1 MKMEES
7 NIPETLEEKRLYS
20 LELLEKLEETEGVHN
35 RLSLCWELARRDH
48 FNGNGKRFSEWART
62 LDPDLC
68 SSLLSQRLAVGSML
82 EDFRRRDEAVFSVL
96 MALPFRKNVV
106 LAYIPTPALRDEFLS
121 KYDLPSLKKISR
133 EKLAAGRDAFLNHA
147 PETRKT
153 KAEAFFQP
161 DLFGWIEKAASAKTP
176 EALDRIAGKID
187 RKRRGAEL
195 LAATGQAI
203 RLLNRIRET
212 PERDAVEELEKEI
225 ARLTVRLDEWKRTAS
240 ETPEHEAEE
249 KTAALPAVTG
259 KHAVAVH
266 EAKEPK
272 KPEQL
277 SDKDKALMTERL
289 AFCQTVWK
297 YKDGGETD
305 RNAVALADREL
316 VDRLPLLRTSGKLGR
331 SALNVQNYR
340 LWLRLLGKNEA
351 GEVDWSNHL
360 ALAPRHSGRRAEAPR
375 GPEEFW
381 RIFFGLYDHRN
392 KLPLPVAYRNAVE
405 RFRTDYPESG
415 EALPDE
421 NHVRY
426 IASRR
431 VPKGLHILKREG
443 ESAWMN
449 KVGYKISRNWDVVRP
464 NECWFGDHRI
474 HDIFLKT
481 YDEKGRA
488 VARRPWIT
496 MFTDAKSW
504 YVVGYRIG
512 FEGINSEF
520 IINTF
525 AQAVHEHGEPESL
538 YFDNGGDFQKRGFT
552 TPVQFKPDGPAFCI
566 LNSLNIRL
574 RTALPYRGRAKT
586 IERVFRYASDRLD
599 RMFLS
604 YLGNRPGE
612 RPENAGMYSKEEN
625 AENLPSLDEFCRF
638 FERFLNDYHN
648 RPNNGKIL
656 KGLTPE
662 QAYDRQR
669 MAVRAVRSEEE
680 YKLAFLLPDPT
691 LRKVRD
697 GARVE
702 VDHKSYFN
710 PALYDC
716 FGSSVMVKLDLQDRE
731 SVYVYTPEG
740 RFLCRASTQPDVPAL
755 ADSEEERK
763 LLAAAMKLQG
773 GGVKAAR
780 QAIKAA
786 TGGQLDKFTASE
798 LEAMTPEQ
806 RRSLAE
812 GSARLE
818 TAGEYRSVQGEHR
831 HKRYRLKGTEISGAN
846 VSGRI
851 DPEGEEEESEAERLR
866 RLDLLTAMYE

>member
-1 MKMEES
+1 MESEIINVPFNLDEKAALDRRMRQAS
-7 NIPETLEEKRLYS
+7 NIRALIWYHARIENFNGDPRKASAWIKEIAGEDNSSFICHNMRIGEMIESFRDNPGQYQFLLSLAYRKNRELIPLYINGVLPEFLNRYKS
-20 LELLEKLEETEGVHN
+20 LEVLQRLSVD
-35 RLSLCWELARRDH
+35 RLSLAVNDML
-48 FNGNGKRFSEWART
+48 KRIPKHRN
-62 LDPDLC
+62 
-68 SSLLSQRLAVGSML
+68 
-82 EDFRRRDEAVFSVL
+82 
-96 MALPFRKNVV
+96 RKQDGM
-106 LAYIPTPALRDEFLS
+106 Y
-121 KYDLPSLKKISR
+121 
-133 EKLAAGRDAFLNHA
+133 
-147 PETRKT
+147 
-153 KAEAFFQP
+153 QP
-161 DLFGWIEKAASAKTP
+161 DLFRVLKTIEQKNENKYSKVAEKAVKKGVASD
-176 EALDRIAGKID
+176 LIRYSGDLLRSVGKI
-187 RKRRGAEL
+187 RNAAKVSAEARTEFQSAL
-195 LAATGQAI
+195 KAA
-203 RLLNRIRET
+203 LEW
-212 PERDAVEELEKEI
+212 VENLPP
-225 ARLTVRLDEWKRTAS
+225 VSDEES
-240 ETPEHEAEE
+240 GEQPP
-249 KTAALPAVTG
+249 ALPAVAE
-259 KHAVAVH
+259 KQPLAVRQ
-266 EAKEPK
+266 PIPQ
-272 KPEQL
+272 KPVEKL
-277 SDKDKALMTERL
+277 SDKDNNIMRERYE
-289 AFCQTVWK
+289 FCRVVWK
-297 YKDGGETD
+297 YKEAGETEKS
-305 RNAVALADREL
+305 AVALADREL
-316 VDRLPLLRTSGKLGR
+316 ADGLPLLRSGGR
-331 SALNVQNYR
+331 YGQSALNMQNFR
-340 LWLRLLGKNEA
+340 LWVNMLGKTA
-351 GEVDWSNHL
+351 DGSPDWSNHL
-360 ALAPRHSGRRAEAPR
+360 ALAPRFKGRRAEAPR

-392 KLPLPVAYRNAVE
+392 KLPLPVAYRRAVE

-431 VPKGLHILKREG
+431 VPKGVHILKREG

-449 KVGYKISRNWDVVRP
+449 KVGYKISRNWDEVRP

-656 KGLTPE
+656 KGLSPA

-669 MAVRAVRSEEE
+669 MTVRAVRSEEE

-716 FGSSVMVKLDLQDRE
+716 FGSSVMVKRDLQDRE

-740 RFLCRASTQPDVPAL
+740 RFLCRASTRPDVPAL

-763 LLAAAMKLQG
+763 LLAAAMKLQN
-773 GGVKAAR
+773 AERREADESAR
-780 QAIKAA
+780 RL
-786 TGGQLDKFTASE
+786 TGGQLDKFTAAE
-798 LEAMTPEQ
+798 LDAMTPEQ

-812 GSARLE
+812 GAARLE